1 LKLLPKFKGL
11 AQVKINSGT
20 SCLLWDDLWGGD
32 VLANKFLE
40 LLSFARKRQI
50 TFSHGHTQIPLHS
63 LFLLPLSAQ
72 AHSQLLLLHD
82 ELDEITLNEEPDIWS
97 YIWNSETFSV
107 SKAYKHLSGF
117 CHPHPAFKWTW
128 KSSCQKKHKVFF

>member
-1 LKLLPKFKGL
+1 MSTFLLQQSVIEQIDKFRKICLWRGSDVNKKQRSKIAGAMGL

-82 ELDEITLNEEPDIWS
+82 ELDEITLNEEPDI
-97 YIWNSETFSV
+97 
-107 SKAYKHLSGF
+107 
-117 CHPHPAFKWTW
+117 
-128 KSSCQKKHKVFF
+128 